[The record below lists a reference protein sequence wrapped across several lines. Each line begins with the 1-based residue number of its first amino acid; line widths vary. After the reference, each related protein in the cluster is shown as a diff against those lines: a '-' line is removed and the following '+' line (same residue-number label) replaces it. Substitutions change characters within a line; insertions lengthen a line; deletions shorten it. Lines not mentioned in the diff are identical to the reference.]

1 MSYLPKTKW
10 GDCSRC
16 PSKNVACVKVAKDLV
31 CIPCHRKAK
40 GKEQVDKANEREKLR
55 RGGNPK
61 TASERLGRSLR
72 LLAVT
77 EPEVKAPKD
86 YGNLRQWFMDR
97 RKDMT
102 GVCIECGK
110 TTCKNDDK
118 YYKWSIAHIVPKSLI
133 KSVAT
138 NEWNW
143 VELCQQHHQ
152 EYDNTFDRA
161 AAMMCFGEVKQKF
174 QLFKHLIPPEELR
187 KVNPHLL
194 I

>member
-1 MSYLPKTKW
+1 MRFCEVQQCGKPVFGTDKKTRTGYCKSHQYLRTDIDKD
-10 GDCSRC
+10 GI
-16 PSKNVACVKVAKDLV
+16 VARAIKRQRTGAAL
-31 CIPCHRKAK
+31 KA
-40 GKEQVDKANEREKLR
+40 
-55 RGGNPK
+55 
-61 TASERLGRSLR
+61 GRSLR